1 MNKKIIGATICLM
14 LIATGTTVAHSIS
27 DEGQIDTRDDQIDS
41 GEGQSDTSEGQSDS
55 NEGQIDTGD
64 DQFEEPS
71 DEEPDWESIPWGGE
85 KDKDIPIPIGYK
97 DKDISVVVTSIKGE

>member
-1 MNKKIIGATICLM
+1 MNKKIIGAIMCLM

-27 DEGQIDTRDDQIDS
+27 GEGQIDTRDDQMDS
-41 GEGQSDTSEGQSDS
+41 NEEQSDTSECQSDS

-71 DEEPDWESIPWGGE
+71 DEKRDWESIPWGGE
-85 KDKDIPIPIGYK
+85 KDKDITVPMGYK
-97 DKDISVVVTSIKGE
+97 DKDIPVVVTSIKEE